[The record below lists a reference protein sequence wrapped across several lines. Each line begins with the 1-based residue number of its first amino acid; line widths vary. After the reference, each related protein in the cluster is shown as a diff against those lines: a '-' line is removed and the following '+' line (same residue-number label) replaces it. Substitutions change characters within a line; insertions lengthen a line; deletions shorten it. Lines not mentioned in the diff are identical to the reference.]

1 MFFSKTLDTQDVTGT
16 VVLVHVH
23 VETYRYCALWDTGY
37 CALWDTDDG
46 NLIHPISTGTVDL
59 PTCAD
64 TCKKFIPTYIIYY
77 I

>member
-46 NLIHPISTGTVDL
+46 NLIHPIEYRYGRSSYL
-59 PTCAD
+59 CR
-64 TCKKFIPTYIIYY
+64 YM
-77 I
+77 